1 MFSTSPQAAKDI
13 RVVENVK
20 ANGLI
25 PHAYLKHLL
34 ETIPNIEITQEKL
47 AGLLP
52 WSQTIPESFK
62 FNKLTPELTLI

>member
-52 WSQTIPESFK
+52 
-62 FNKLTPELTLI
+62 